1 MKSVEERFNRTDYC
15 GNLRLKDVGRKV
27 SLLGWVSKKRN
38 LGSLLF
44 IDLRDREGYIQI
56 CVKTD
61 EIELP
66 DIRNEYI
73 LEVEGVVSKKDV
85 PNNNLVTGEVEV
97 VASKIKVI
105 NTALQPPISTQEVTD
120 ANEDIR
126 LKYRYLDLRRNCMQ
140 KRFKIRANI
149 VKATHNYLDSHDFIE
164 IETPYLSPSTPEGAR
179 DYLVPSRV
187 HKGCFYALPQ
197 SPQLY
202 KQMLMVSGF
211 ERYYQ
216 IARCFRDEDLR
227 ADRQPDFTQID
238 VETSFLNQDQIL
250 ELGEG
255 LVSKI
260 FKDVLNYDV
269 KLPLR
274 RMDYLE
280 AVNKYGSDKPDT
292 RFSMYLVDIKYILSR
307 SEFKLYQ
314 ENKYTKAIKV
324 EGFAEHLSRKK
335 QDAINLIAPKFNMK
349 QFAYLKYVNGELE
362 GSIAKFISSDL
373 KEELIKAM
381 ELNNG
386 DALII
391 ATGNILRDINFGLGA
406 VRTQLAKEL
415 NLIKPNTYDLLWV
428 VHFPLFEKSEET
440 GEITPCHHPFT
451 RPCDE
456 DIDKLFTEPYNV
468 YSYAYDIVINGYEAG
483 GGSLR
488 IYDQKVQEMI
498 FKVLGFTEEDI
509 QRKFGFFV
517 ESLKYGTPPHG
528 GFALGLDRLAMILSG
543 TDNIRDVIAFPKNLA
558 AVDPV
563 SNAPY
568 EVDKEQLDK
577 LGIEVVKEKD
587 NG

>member
-1 MKSVEERFNRTDYC
+1 MERVEERFDRTDYC
-15 GNLRLKDVGRKV
+15 GSLRLSDVGRKV
-27 SLLGWVSKKRN
+27 TVLGWVSKKRN

-44 IDLRDREGYIQI
+44 IDLRDRGGYVQI

-61 EIELP
+61 SIDVPE
-66 DIRNEYI
+66 IRNEYI
-73 LEVEGVVSKKDV
+73 LQVEGVVAKKDV
-85 PNNNLVTGEVEV
+85 PNKNLATGEIEII
-97 VASKIKVI
+97 AKTIKVI
-105 NTALQPPISTQEVTD
+105 NSATQPPISTQEITD

-149 VKATHNYLDSHDFIE
+149 VKAVHSYLDRHDFIE
-164 IETPYLSPSTPEGAR
+164 IETPILAPSTPEGAR

-187 HKGCFYALPQ
+187 HKGSFYALPQ
-197 SPQLY
+197 SPQLF
-202 KQMLMVSGF
+202 KQMLMVAGF

-216 IARCFRDEDLR
+216 VARCFRDEDLR

-255 LVSKI
+255 LISEI
-260 FKDVLNYDV
+260 FKESIGYEV

-274 RMDYLE
+274 RMEYLE

-292 RFSMYLVDIKYILSR
+292 RFDMCLHDVKELMSK
-307 SEFKLYQ
+307 SEFQLYKD
-314 ENKYTKAIKV
+314 NKYVKAIKV
-324 EGFAEHLSRKK
+324 ENFATLLTRKK
-335 QDAINLIAPKFNMK
+335 QDSINLIAPKFNMK
-349 QFAYLKYVNGELE
+349 QFAYLKYVNGVLE
-362 GSIAKFISSDL
+362 GSIAKFL
-373 KEELIKAM
+373 NGEVVNELIKM
-381 ELNNG
+381 FDLKDN
-386 DALII
+386 DALIF

-406 VRTQLAKEL
+406 VRSQLAKEL
-415 NLIKPNTYDLLWV
+415 GLIKPNTYDLLWV

-488 IYDQKVQEMI
+488 IYDQKVQEII

-509 QRKFGFFV
+509 QKKFGFFV

-577 LGIEVVKEKD
+577 LGIEVVKENK

>member
-1 MKSVEERFNRTDYC
+1 MESVEERFNRTDYC

-61 EIELP
+61 EMELP

-85 PNNNLVTGEVEV
+85 PNKNLATGEVEV

-362 GSIAKFISSDL
+362 GSIAKFISSEL

>member
-1 MKSVEERFNRTDYC
+1 MESVEERFNRTDYC

-73 LEVEGVVSKKDV
+73 LEVEGIVSKKDV
-85 PNNNLVTGEVEV
+85 PNKNLATGEVEV

-362 GSIAKFISSDL
+362 GSIAKFISPEL